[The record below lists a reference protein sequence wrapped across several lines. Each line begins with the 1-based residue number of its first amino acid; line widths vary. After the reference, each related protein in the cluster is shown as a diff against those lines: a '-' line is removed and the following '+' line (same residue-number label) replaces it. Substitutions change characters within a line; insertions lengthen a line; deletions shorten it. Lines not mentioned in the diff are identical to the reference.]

1 MEAFERV
8 QAARSKG
15 RPTGTDFIN
24 HIFDDFIEMHGDRR
38 FGDDKA
44 IVAGIARLNGMPVT
58 VITGILAPP
67 IPRDT
72 GRPFVR

>member
-8 QAARSKG
+8 QAARAKG

-24 HIFDDFIEMHGDRR
+24 HIFEDFIEMHGDRR

-44 IVAGIARLNGMPVT
+44 IVAGTVPRNGVPG
-58 VITGILAPP
+58 TGVGHGGGPDKKETKL
-67 IPRDT
+67 
-72 GRPFVR
+72 